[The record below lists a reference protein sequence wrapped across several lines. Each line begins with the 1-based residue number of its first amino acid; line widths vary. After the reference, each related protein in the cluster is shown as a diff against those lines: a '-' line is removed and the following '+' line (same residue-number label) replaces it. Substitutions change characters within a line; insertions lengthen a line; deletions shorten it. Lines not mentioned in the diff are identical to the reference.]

1 MILKPTTTDTK
12 LEGEVTKVRQA
23 MVNQAIARIKQIYLP
38 EDLRRRVLYDLNAQI
53 ANTTT
58 RQFIQEVRQVVAK
71 PALPIEQR
79 QLLEEAYRLVFQE
92 ECGYL
97 AMVTQLEEKYRP
109 AMTSLYREIIMAKMV
124 IFSSNDD

>member
-1 MILKPTTTDTK
+1 M
-12 LEGEVTKVRQA
+12 TKVRQA

-79 QLLEEAYRLVFQE
+79 QLLEEAYRLAFQE
-92 ECGYL
+92 ERGYL